1 MASSL
6 AIVQGVYFL
15 VTGVWPLI
23 SIRTFMVVTGPKTD
37 LWLVKTVGVLVA
49 VIGGVLILAGVR
61 DAISPEV
68 IFLATG
74 SALALTWVDVNYVV
88 KRVIAPIYLVDAAA
102 EIVIIAAWGVSVA
115 LGDFNISGST
125 RLS

>member
-49 VIGGVLILAGVR
+49 VVGGVLILAGVR